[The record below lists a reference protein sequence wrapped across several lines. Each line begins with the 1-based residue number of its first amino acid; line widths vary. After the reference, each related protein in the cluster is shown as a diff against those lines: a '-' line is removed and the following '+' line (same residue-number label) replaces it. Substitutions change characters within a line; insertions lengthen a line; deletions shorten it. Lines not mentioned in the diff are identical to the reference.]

1 MREQLGTSGFIS
13 LINQITTRVHYLKY
27 AKSRFSD
34 VILDIMGRTAQVI
47 VIIVRTTL
55 LVAYKMENVI
65 IMGVLALD
73 TSLRFVKNVKLDI
86 MVKTAPRNVT
96 IVKTTPPVPYKVRN
110 VMPLAV
116 LTLVISR
123 LHVKVVFLGCTAFIV
138 RRTVADIVGSLTV
151 TEKRAPVSTDVK
163 MDISGVSVTKL
174 VLLVNTDQTA
184 EKYVDIVTTT
194 QSVTMVMGHVWRDV
208 KPVIGTII
216 VKHSA
221 ATADMD
227 RIVSTH
233 AAETV

>member
-1 MREQLGTSGFIS
+1 MKEQLGTSGFIS

-65 IMGVLALD
+65 LMGVLALD
-73 TSLRFVKNVKLDI
+73 TSLRF
-86 MVKTAPRNVT
+86 
-96 IVKTTPPVPYKVRN
+96 
-110 VMPLAV
+110 
-116 LTLVISR
+116 
-123 LHVKVVFLGCTAFIV
+123 VKVVFLGCTAFIV

-151 TEKRAPVSTDVK
+151 TEKQAPVSTDVK

-221 ATADMD
+221 ATAGMD

-233 AAETV
+233 AVETV